1 MDNISKED
9 TPRPLRVGLTYNLK
23 KDVTSHIAGKEAPD
37 LEAEYDSIETVLAIK
52 NALEGDNCQ
61 VELLEASE
69 ELPLKLMKHDIDI
82 VFNIAEGTQG
92 RGRES
97 EIPAIMNFY
106 KIPYTGSDETTLCLA
121 LDKALTKRVLA
132 TYHIRTPKYQVIS
145 KDQTK
150 INGNFTYPAIVKPNA
165 EGSSKGISDVAI
177 VSNPSQLKSLVSKNI
192 NLYHQDML
200 VEEYIGGREFTV
212 GVLGNG
218 SEIQVFPP
226 MEIVYLDSQNPFNIY
241 SYNVKQNYKKLIR
254 YECPAVISK
263 EIESEMIH
271 TAKRIY
277 EILQCKDFAR
287 IDFRLSQGGNP
298 QDRNPQ
304 GKNSQ
309 DENQQDGNPQGKN
322 SQDGNQQNSQDGNQ
336 QDGNPQGKNSQDG
349 NPQDEKIYFIEINPL
364 PGLAPGYS
372 DFPMIAEFNGMDY
385 VTLVRSI
392 LNSALKRYGFHFY
405 LS

>member
-1 MDNISKED
+1 MDIISKDESSH
-9 TPRPLRVGLTYNLK
+9 PLRVGITYNLK
-23 KDVTSHIAGKEAPD
+23 KNAASDAAEEAPD

-52 NALEGDNCQ
+52 NALKSDSCQ
-61 VELLEASE
+61 VELLEATE
-69 ELPLKLMKHDIDI
+69 ELPLKLRKHDIDI
-82 VFNIAEGTQG
+82 VFNIAEGIQG
-92 RGRES
+92 RGREA

-132 TYHIRTPKYQVIS
+132 TYHIRTPRYQVIS
-145 KDQTK
+145 KEQTK
-150 INGNFTYPAIVKPNA
+150 INSNITYPAIVKPNA

-177 VSNPSQLKSLVSKNI
+177 ASNPEELKRLVHKNI

-200 VEEYIGGREFTV
+200 IEEYIGGREFTV
-212 GVLGNG
+212 GILGND
-218 SEIQVFPP
+218 SELQVFPP
-226 MEIVYLDSQNPFNIY
+226 MEIVYLNQQNPYNIY

-254 YECPAVISK
+254 YECPAAISK

-287 IDFRLSQGGNP
+287 IDFRLSQ
-298 QDRNPQ
+298 DIDAH
-304 GKNSQ
+304 S
-309 DENQQDGNPQGKN
+309 
-322 SQDGNQQNSQDGNQ
+322 
-336 QDGNPQGKNSQDG
+336 
-349 NPQDEKIYFIEINPL
+349 EKLYFIEINPL

-392 LNSALKRYGFHFY
+392 LNSALKRYGLHFY